1 MAQASI
7 NDTAKQLQNGI
18 SSTLTVLQGL
28 RELLTTLDAAV
39 RKRLGVDAGNED
51 EEFGDEVVSSLE
63 EAESMLEEAETSLEE
78 ASDFIEH
85 ALESLA
91 DQTADDDE

>member
-18 SSTLTVLQGL
+18 ASTLSQLQGL
-28 RELLTTLDAAV
+28 RELLATLDAAV
-39 RKRLGVDAGNED
+39 RKRLGVDGGND
-51 EEFGDEVVSSLE
+51 SEEFGDEVVSSLE

-78 ASDFIEH
+78 ASDFVEH

-91 DQTADDDE
+91 DQTSDDED